1 MILSAAIFTFT
12 FIDGLLV
19 GWCVGRF
26 VGLKGNKSEG
36 QDGLYE
42 DSLIKQRMQTKHSLT
57 ITVGFNDGF

>member
-26 VGLKGNKSEG
+26 VGLKGSTSEG

-42 DSLIKQRMQTKHSLT
+42 DSFIKQRMQTKHSLT
-57 ITVGFNDGF
+57 VIVGFNDGF